1 MSEKE
6 NAPKVEETPK
16 AKAPEANTP
25 KVEETPKAKTP
36 KAKAEKAEKP
46 KKDWKVRFGKLEPVL
61 NRG

>member
-1 MSEKE
+1 MSEE
-6 NAPKVEETPK
+6 ANAPKVEETPK
-16 AKAPEANTP
+16 APEQTP

>member
-1 MSEKE
+1 MSEE
-6 NAPKVEETPK
+6 ANAPKVEETPK
-16 AKAPEANTP
+16 AQEQTP
-25 KVEETPKAKTP
+25 KEETPKAKTP